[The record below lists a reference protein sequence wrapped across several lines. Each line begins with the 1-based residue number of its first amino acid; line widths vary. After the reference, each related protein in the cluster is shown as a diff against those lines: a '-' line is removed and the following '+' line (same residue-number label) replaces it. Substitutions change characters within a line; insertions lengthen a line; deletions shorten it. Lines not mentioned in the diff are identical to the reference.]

1 MGKLMCSENTMFMF
15 ENAIMKSI
23 VTLLLTK
30 TREGDLSISLKNLL
44 INKRNPEFSF
54 LINVD
59 KKYFLYDF
67 CIHWMCL
74 SNSIIKQQKTHR
86 TMYSEDSDYRRML
99 HQKSSTKATL

>member
-1 MGKLMCSENTMFMF
+1 MSSENTMLMF

-23 VTLLLTK
+23 VTILLSK
-30 TREGDLSISLKNLL
+30 THDGDLSILLKHLL

-59 KKYFLYDF
+59 KKYFLCAF
-67 CIHWMCL
+67 CTYWMCL
-74 SNSIIKQQKTHR
+74 GNSIIKQQKIHR
-86 TMYSEDSDYRRML
+86 NMYSEDSNYRWML